1 MLEKLML
8 PVILLPMAGGILLK
22 ALKIKDRR
30 TVRLFTGAVTLLTS
44 MLTWLLILHAGD
56 AIVVLLQ
63 FTWDFTL
70 KLRFDALGRFFAG
83 IVATLW
89 PLTVCYAYEYL
100 EDDDRQDT
108 FFMWFC
114 IAYGVTLGVA
124 MAGNMFTLYIFYEM
138 LTLST
143 VPLVMHTGTPDAV
156 RAARTYFNFS
166 LGGAACALISILYLI
181 AGDPLSHTL
190 TLTRIFYVIGAAG
203 FSVKAAMFPMDAW
216 LPKASVAPTPVTA
229 LLHAVAVVMAG
240 AFAVLRLTWY
250 GYNIYVIHETWA
262 QYLMMGLAAFTIVY
276 GSAKAVKELHF
287 KRRLAYSTVSNLSYI
302 LFGIFLMTE
311 QGLVGA
317 LLHMAFHAE
326 IKIVGF
332 FAAGAVLHHTGRE
345 YVYELDGLGHR
356 MKWTSACFTVI
367 AVALTGIPPL
377 SGFISKWYLLTA
389 AGTAGTALSYIGAA
403 ALLISALLTAIYM
416 FTVIRRL
423 YFPEKSAVEAG
434 AVSEAGIY
442 MLLPMILITA
452 GVILTGL
459 FPGAAI
465 RAAEAVAATAGRIG
479 GEF

>member
-1 MLEKLML
+1 MLETLML
-8 PVILLPMAGGILLK
+8 PVILLPMAGGILIK
-22 ALKIKDRR
+22 ALKVKDRR
-30 TVRLFTGAVTLLTS
+30 AVRIFTGAVTLLTS
-44 MLTWLLILHAGD
+44 VLTWLLILRAGD
-56 AIVVLLQ
+56 AVVVLLQ

-83 IVATLW
+83 IVAALW

-114 IAYGVTLGVA
+114 VAYGVTLGVA

-156 RAARTYFNFS
+156 RATRTYLNYS

-250 GYNIYVIHETWA
+250 GYNTYIIRGSWA
-262 QYLMMGLAAFTIVY
+262 QHLMMGLAAFTIVY
-276 GSAKAVKELHF
+276 GSARAVKELHF

-345 YVYELDGLGHR
+345 YVYELDGLGRR

-367 AVALTGIPPL
+367 AAALTGIPPL

-389 AGTAGTALSYIGAA
+389 AGAAGTALSYIGAA

-423 YFPEKSAVEAG
+423 YFPEKAAVAAG
-434 AVSEAGIY
+434 AVSEAGIC

-465 RAAEAVAATAGRIG
+465 YAAKAVAATAGRIG